1 MGSRNRAWRYRLL
14 EWHAGKRM
22 LKPSLCPAIALFAI
36 LTACSETPS
45 TTTAKKEPEKVE
57 PITGQT
63 AIFRMY
69 QMARSWAPDAQ
80 VMKLQSMHLSEVKEG
95 APGTAAAWEAT
106 FVSEAKGKA
115 RGYTYSIVEGEGNLH
130 KGAFAGPEEGWSG
143 NRGVNSSFLMAAVK
157 VDTDAAYKTAMETPQ
172 SKAADFDKKNPGK
185 PITILLEKTN
195 KHPDPAWRIL
205 WGESVGTS
213 NFSVLIDASTG
224 SYLETLH

>member
-1 MGSRNRAWRYRLL
+1 MHYRLL

-45 TTTAKKEPEKVE
+45 TTTEKKEPEKVE

-69 QMARSWAPDAQ
+69 QMARTWAPDAQ
-80 VMKLQSMHLSEVKEG
+80 VMKMQSMHLSEVKEG
-95 APGTAAAWEAT
+95 APGTAPAWEAT

-115 RGYTYSIVEGEGNLH
+115 RGYTYSIVEGEGNLR

-157 VDTDAAYKTAMETPQ
+157 VDTDAAYKTAIETAQ

-185 PITILLEKTN
+185 PITILLERTN

-224 SYLETLH
+224 AYLETLH